1 MVRVVLVS
9 TYDLG
14 RQPFGLASP
23 AAWLRRA
30 GVETT
35 CVDTSRDRL
44 TDEDVLAA
52 SVIAFYLP
60 MHTATRLALPL
71 IERARRLN
79 PSALLWAY
87 GLYAPLNAE
96 WLRDRGVTQILGP
109 EAEADLVELVRSEF
123 STPEVPFPTPGAQ
136 RPTPKRPCR
145 PADSGSLFQ
154 PRVARLQFIKPD
166 RGGLPALERYAALET
181 SDGHRRVAG
190 NTEASRG
197 CKHVCRH
204 CPVVPVY
211 RGQFRI
217 VPVDIV
223 LADIRAQV
231 ESGAQH
237 ISFGDPDF
245 FNGPTHAQRIVERVA
260 AEFPGLTYDAT
271 IKIEHL
277 LKQRRMLPVLRETGC
292 LFVTSAV
299 ESIDDEV
306 LRKLRKGHTRADFV
320 EVVAAC
326 RAAGVA
332 LNPTLVPFTPW
343 TTLDGYVALLD
354 ELHALAMQDAV
365 APVQLAIRLLVTATS
380 PLLELPDVASATAGF
395 DPASLTW
402 PWHHDDRRVDELQ
415 TDVMRLV
422 AATSGHPRPPVF
434 AAIRELAYAYA
445 GHAPPLQEARPDN
458 LPTPRLDEP
467 WYCCAEPVDA
477 GV

>member
-1 MVRVVLVS
+1 MRVVLVS

-30 GVETT
+30 GVETA

-44 TDEDVLAA
+44 TDEEILGA

-71 IERARRLN
+71 IDRARRIN
-79 PSALLWAY
+79 PSALLCAY

-96 WLRDRGVTQILGP
+96 WLRHRGVTHILGP
-109 EAEADLVELVRSEF
+109 EAEADLVALVG
-123 STPEVPFPTPGAQ
+123 PQ
-136 RPTPKRPCR
+136 RPTPNAQLP
-145 PADSGSLFQ
+145 SSQ
-154 PRVARLQFIKPD
+154 PPVSSPTSQLSPTNSQVARLQFIRPD
-166 RGGLPALERYAALET
+166 RGDLPALARYAAVEMP
-181 SDGHRRVAG
+181 DGQRRVAG
-190 NTEASRG
+190 NTDASRG
-197 CKHVCRH
+197 CKHLCRH

-211 RGQFRI
+211 RGQFRV
-217 VPVDIV
+217 VPVDVV
-223 LADIRAQV
+223 LADIRSQV

-245 FNGPTHAQRIVERVA
+245 FNGPMHARRVVERVA

-277 LKQRRMLPVLRETGC
+277 LKQEQMLAVLRDTGC

-306 LRKLRKGHTRADFV
+306 LRKLRKDHTHADFLKA
-320 EVVAAC
+320 VVLC
-326 RAAGVA
+326 RTAGVT
-332 LNPTLVPFTPW
+332 LHPTFVPFTPW
-343 TTLDGYVALLD
+343 TTVDGYVALID
-354 ELHALAMQDAV
+354 ELHGLGLNDAV

-380 PLLELPDVASATAGF
+380 PLLELPDVASVTGGF

-402 PWHHDDRRVDELQ
+402 PWRHQDRRVDELQ
-415 TDVMRLV
+415 TEVMRLV
-422 AATSGHPRPPVF
+422 ATTSGHPRPHVF
-434 AAIRELAYAYA
+434 AAIRALAYAHA
-445 GHAPPLQEARPDN
+445 GLEPPLWEIQPDN
-458 LPTPRLDEP
+458 PPTPRLDES